1 MPRLLALLLRP
12 VFYLGLRFIDWDPWE
27 RLSRNIAPTLFG
39 SGSRHDFR
47 WYFEGESHVRVESV
61 DTLCGWL
68 AGCDYVRDPDLFF
81 EPDYWQHPKTFEQ
94 LRKGDCEDHALWAW
108 RKLTELGLPAEFY
121 VGRWRTGKEAQP
133 GCHAWVVFQ
142 DGGIQYLLEA
152 TGSSRETIVRR
163 LDDVRGD
170 YFPHFAVDAAFTSS
184 AFGGYMLY
192 LKEERAKRSA
202 THPAQDGHRHFHHGD
217 TSHRHRVS

>member
-1 MPRLLALLLRP
+1 M
-12 VFYLGLRFIDWDPWE
+12 V
-27 RLSRNIAPTLFG
+27 
-39 SGSRHDFR
+39 SRHRSTARDPVTTSGGTSR
-47 WYFEGESHVRVESV
+47 SV
-61 DTLCGWL
+61 HGLCQRHCGDL
-68 AGCDYVRDPDLFF
+68 RMAADCEYVRDPVH
-81 EPDYWQHPKTFEQ
+81 ERDYWQHPKTFEQ

-133 GCHAWVVFQ
+133 GFHAWVVFQ

-170 YFPHFAVDAAFTSS
+170 YFPHFA
-184 AFGGYMLY
+184 
-192 LKEERAKRSA
+192 
-202 THPAQDGHRHFHHGD
+202 
-217 TSHRHRVS
+217 